1 MLNYLWGFMIII
13 GVIYGAFTGNVQA
26 VADGAIECAKDAIT
40 LCITML
46 GVMSLW
52 TGLMEI
58 AEKSGLIMTCTKKI
72 RPVMHW
78 MFPDV
83 PCEHESMKHMTTN
96 VIANIL
102 GLGWAATPAGLRAM
116 ESLAELNGCSKKAS
130 DTMCAFLVINVSSL
144 QLIPVNIIAYR
155 SMYGSSNPTS
165 IVAPSI
171 LATTVSTLVAVIF
184 CRIMTFRQE
193 TFRRKRRFC
202 MNVVVA
208 VSGYII
214 PAVMLFIVIHGM
226 IKKVNVYDEFV
237 TGAKDGM
244 KTVVS
249 IAPTLVGLMM
259 AVGVLRASGFLD
271 MISGFI
277 GKFTGKIGLPSPVIP
292 LLIVRMFSSSAATG
306 LTLDLFK
313 EYGTDSLIGL
323 IASIAS
329 SATETIFFTISVYS
343 VAAKITKTRWTLS
356 GALISTLAG
365 IVSSV
370 ILAMLMI

>member
-1 MLNYLWGFMIII
+1 
-13 GVIYGAFTGNVQA
+13 
-26 VADGAIECAKDAIT
+26 
-40 LCITML
+40 
-46 GVMSLW
+46 
-52 TGLMEI
+52 
-58 AEKSGLIMTCTKKI
+58 
-72 RPVMHW
+72 
-78 MFPDV
+78 
-83 PCEHESMKHMTTN
+83 
-96 VIANIL
+96 
-102 GLGWAATPAGLRAM
+102 
-116 ESLAELNGCSKKAS
+116 
-130 DTMCAFLVINVSSL
+130 
-144 QLIPVNIIAYR
+144 
-155 SMYGSSNPTS
+155 
-165 IVAPSI
+165 
-171 LATTVSTLVAVIF
+171 
-184 CRIMTFRQE
+184 
-193 TFRRKRRFC
+193 
-202 MNVVVA
+202 
-208 VSGYII
+208 
-214 PAVMLFIVIHGM
+214 
-226 IKKVNVYDEFV
+226 
-237 TGAKDGM
+237 
-244 KTVVS
+244 
-249 IAPTLVGLMM
+249 MM

>member
-1 MLNYLWGFMIII
+1 M
-13 GVIYGAFTGNVQA
+13 
-26 VADGAIECAKDAIT
+26 
-40 LCITML
+40 
-46 GVMSLW
+46 
-52 TGLMEI
+52 
-58 AEKSGLIMTCTKKI
+58 
-72 RPVMHW
+72 
-78 MFPDV
+78 
-83 PCEHESMKHMTTN
+83 N
-96 VIANIL
+96 VI
-102 GLGWAATPAGLRAM
+102 
-116 ESLAELNGCSKKAS
+116 
-130 DTMCAFLVINVSSL
+130 
-144 QLIPVNIIAYR
+144 
-155 SMYGSSNPTS
+155 
-165 IVAPSI
+165 
-171 LATTVSTLVAVIF
+171 
-184 CRIMTFRQE
+184 
-193 TFRRKRRFC
+193 
-202 MNVVVA
+202 VA

-244 KTVVS
+244 KTV
-249 IAPTLVGLMM
+249 VGLMM

>member
-1 MLNYLWGFMIII
+1 
-13 GVIYGAFTGNVQA
+13 
-26 VADGAIECAKDAIT
+26 
-40 LCITML
+40 
-46 GVMSLW
+46 
-52 TGLMEI
+52 
-58 AEKSGLIMTCTKKI
+58 
-72 RPVMHW
+72 
-78 MFPDV
+78 
-83 PCEHESMKHMTTN
+83 
-96 VIANIL
+96 
-102 GLGWAATPAGLRAM
+102 
-116 ESLAELNGCSKKAS
+116 
-130 DTMCAFLVINVSSL
+130 
-144 QLIPVNIIAYR
+144 
-155 SMYGSSNPTS
+155 
-165 IVAPSI
+165 
-171 LATTVSTLVAVIF
+171 
-184 CRIMTFRQE
+184 
-193 TFRRKRRFC
+193 
-202 MNVVVA
+202 MNVVVT

-343 VAAKITKTRWTLS
+343 IGSQNNKNTLDTFRCVDINI
-356 GALISTLAG
+356 GRN
-365 IVSSV
+365 SV
-370 ILAMLMI
+370 QRNTGYVNDLVV

>member
-1 MLNYLWGFMIII
+1 
-13 GVIYGAFTGNVQA
+13 
-26 VADGAIECAKDAIT
+26 
-40 LCITML
+40 
-46 GVMSLW
+46 
-52 TGLMEI
+52 
-58 AEKSGLIMTCTKKI
+58 
-72 RPVMHW
+72 
-78 MFPDV
+78 
-83 PCEHESMKHMTTN
+83 
-96 VIANIL
+96 
-102 GLGWAATPAGLRAM
+102 
-116 ESLAELNGCSKKAS
+116 
-130 DTMCAFLVINVSSL
+130 
-144 QLIPVNIIAYR
+144 
-155 SMYGSSNPTS
+155 
-165 IVAPSI
+165 
-171 LATTVSTLVAVIF
+171 
-184 CRIMTFRQE
+184 
-193 TFRRKRRFC
+193 

-244 KTVVS
+244 N
-249 IAPTLVGLMM
+249 TLVGLMM

>member
-1 MLNYLWGFMIII
+1 
-13 GVIYGAFTGNVQA
+13 
-26 VADGAIECAKDAIT
+26 
-40 LCITML
+40 
-46 GVMSLW
+46 
-52 TGLMEI
+52 
-58 AEKSGLIMTCTKKI
+58 
-72 RPVMHW
+72 
-78 MFPDV
+78 
-83 PCEHESMKHMTTN
+83 
-96 VIANIL
+96 
-102 GLGWAATPAGLRAM
+102 
-116 ESLAELNGCSKKAS
+116 
-130 DTMCAFLVINVSSL
+130 
-144 QLIPVNIIAYR
+144 
-155 SMYGSSNPTS
+155 
-165 IVAPSI
+165 
-171 LATTVSTLVAVIF
+171 
-184 CRIMTFRQE
+184 
-193 TFRRKRRFC
+193 
-202 MNVVVA
+202 MNVVVT

-249 IAPTLVGLMM
+249 IAPVGLMM

>member
-1 MLNYLWGFMIII
+1 
-13 GVIYGAFTGNVQA
+13 
-26 VADGAIECAKDAIT
+26 
-40 LCITML
+40 
-46 GVMSLW
+46 
-52 TGLMEI
+52 
-58 AEKSGLIMTCTKKI
+58 
-72 RPVMHW
+72 
-78 MFPDV
+78 
-83 PCEHESMKHMTTN
+83 
-96 VIANIL
+96 
-102 GLGWAATPAGLRAM
+102 
-116 ESLAELNGCSKKAS
+116 
-130 DTMCAFLVINVSSL
+130 
-144 QLIPVNIIAYR
+144 
-155 SMYGSSNPTS
+155 
-165 IVAPSI
+165 
-171 LATTVSTLVAVIF
+171 
-184 CRIMTFRQE
+184 
-193 TFRRKRRFC
+193 

-237 TGAKDGM
+237 
-244 KTVVS
+244 TVVS

>member
-83 PCEHESMKHMTTN
+83 PCEHESVKHMTTN

-116 ESLAELNGCSKKAS
+116 ESLAELNGGSKKAS

-165 IVAPSI
+165 IVAPAI

-184 CRIMTFRQE
+184 CRIM
-193 TFRRKRRFC
+193 
-202 MNVVVA
+202 
-208 VSGYII
+208 Y
-214 PAVMLFIVIHGM
+214 
-226 IKKVNVYDEFV
+226 
-237 TGAKDGM
+237 
-244 KTVVS
+244 
-249 IAPTLVGLMM
+249 
-259 AVGVLRASGFLD
+259 
-271 MISGFI
+271 
-277 GKFTGKIGLPSPVIP
+277 
-292 LLIVRMFSSSAATG
+292 
-306 LTLDLFK
+306 
-313 EYGTDSLIGL
+313 
-323 IASIAS
+323 
-329 SATETIFFTISVYS
+329 
-343 VAAKITKTRWTLS
+343 LS
-356 GALISTLAG
+356 GRKLSG
-365 IVSSV
+365 GKGDSV
-370 ILAMLMI
+370 

>member
-1 MLNYLWGFMIII
+1 M
-13 GVIYGAFTGNVQA
+13 
-26 VADGAIECAKDAIT
+26 
-40 LCITML
+40 
-46 GVMSLW
+46 
-52 TGLMEI
+52 
-58 AEKSGLIMTCTKKI
+58 
-72 RPVMHW
+72 
-78 MFPDV
+78 
-83 PCEHESMKHMTTN
+83 N
-96 VIANIL
+96 VI
-102 GLGWAATPAGLRAM
+102 
-116 ESLAELNGCSKKAS
+116 
-130 DTMCAFLVINVSSL
+130 
-144 QLIPVNIIAYR
+144 
-155 SMYGSSNPTS
+155 
-165 IVAPSI
+165 
-171 LATTVSTLVAVIF
+171 
-184 CRIMTFRQE
+184 
-193 TFRRKRRFC
+193 
-202 MNVVVA
+202 VA

-244 KTVVS
+244 K
-249 IAPTLVGLMM
+249 M

>member
-144 QLIPVNIIAYR
+144 QLIAYR

-165 IVAPSI
+165 IVAPAI

-184 CRIMTFRQE
+184 CRIM
-193 TFRRKRRFC
+193 
-202 MNVVVA
+202 
-208 VSGYII
+208 Y
-214 PAVMLFIVIHGM
+214 
-226 IKKVNVYDEFV
+226 
-237 TGAKDGM
+237 
-244 KTVVS
+244 
-249 IAPTLVGLMM
+249 
-259 AVGVLRASGFLD
+259 
-271 MISGFI
+271 
-277 GKFTGKIGLPSPVIP
+277 
-292 LLIVRMFSSSAATG
+292 
-306 LTLDLFK
+306 
-313 EYGTDSLIGL
+313 
-323 IASIAS
+323 
-329 SATETIFFTISVYS
+329 
-343 VAAKITKTRWTLS
+343 LS
-356 GALISTLAG
+356 GRKLSG
-365 IVSSV
+365 GKGDSV
-370 ILAMLMI
+370 

>member
-1 MLNYLWGFMIII
+1 
-13 GVIYGAFTGNVQA
+13 
-26 VADGAIECAKDAIT
+26 
-40 LCITML
+40 
-46 GVMSLW
+46 
-52 TGLMEI
+52 
-58 AEKSGLIMTCTKKI
+58 
-72 RPVMHW
+72 
-78 MFPDV
+78 
-83 PCEHESMKHMTTN
+83 
-96 VIANIL
+96 
-102 GLGWAATPAGLRAM
+102 
-116 ESLAELNGCSKKAS
+116 
-130 DTMCAFLVINVSSL
+130 
-144 QLIPVNIIAYR
+144 
-155 SMYGSSNPTS
+155 
-165 IVAPSI
+165 
-171 LATTVSTLVAVIF
+171 
-184 CRIMTFRQE
+184 
-193 TFRRKRRFC
+193 

-244 KTVVS
+244 K
-249 IAPTLVGLMM
+249 TLVGLMM

-323 IASIAS
+323 IVSIAS

>member
-116 ESLAELNGCSKKAS
+116 ESLAELNGGSKKAS
-130 DTMCAFLVINVSSL
+130 DTMCAFLVINISSL

-155 SMYGSSNPTS
+155 SQNGSVNPT
-165 IVAPSI
+165 
-171 LATTVSTLVAVIF
+171 AV
-184 CRIMTFRQE
+184 
-193 TFRRKRRFC
+193 
-202 MNVVVA
+202 
-208 VSGYII
+208 
-214 PAVMLFIVIHGM
+214 
-226 IKKVNVYDEFV
+226 
-237 TGAKDGM
+237 
-244 KTVVS
+244 
-249 IAPTLVGLMM
+249 
-259 AVGVLRASGFLD
+259 VL
-271 MISGFI
+271 
-277 GKFTGKIGLPSPVIP
+277 P
-292 LLIVRMFSSSAATG
+292 
-306 LTLDLFK
+306 
-313 EYGTDSLIGL
+313 GL
-323 IASIAS
+323 IA
-329 SATETIFFTISVYS
+329 TI
-343 VAAKITKTRWTLS
+343 
-356 GALISTLAG
+356 ISTVAG
-365 IVSSV
+365 I
-370 ILAMLMI
+370 IYCKLKYTKNK

>member
-1 MLNYLWGFMIII
+1 M
-13 GVIYGAFTGNVQA
+13 
-26 VADGAIECAKDAIT
+26 
-40 LCITML
+40 
-46 GVMSLW
+46 
-52 TGLMEI
+52 
-58 AEKSGLIMTCTKKI
+58 
-72 RPVMHW
+72 
-78 MFPDV
+78 
-83 PCEHESMKHMTTN
+83 N
-96 VIANIL
+96 VI
-102 GLGWAATPAGLRAM
+102 
-116 ESLAELNGCSKKAS
+116 
-130 DTMCAFLVINVSSL
+130 
-144 QLIPVNIIAYR
+144 
-155 SMYGSSNPTS
+155 
-165 IVAPSI
+165 
-171 LATTVSTLVAVIF
+171 
-184 CRIMTFRQE
+184 
-193 TFRRKRRFC
+193 
-202 MNVVVA
+202 VA

-277 GKFTGKIGLPSPVIP
+277 GKIGLPSPVIP